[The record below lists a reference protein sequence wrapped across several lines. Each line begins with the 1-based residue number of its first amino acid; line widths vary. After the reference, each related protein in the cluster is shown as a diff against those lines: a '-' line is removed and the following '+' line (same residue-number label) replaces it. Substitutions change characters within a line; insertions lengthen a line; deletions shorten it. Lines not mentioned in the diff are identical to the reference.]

1 MAEPKDVRVR
11 IEHLIERAQGDI
23 VDASR
28 QLADGISRETDRFVP
43 PISEDI
49 EHLVDDVFD
58 FAERVMKGQRSMVSE
73 LVKSL
78 NEQSRRAAEAGQ
90 RGDRAHQGSGPDQSG
105 GQTGHEEEGAG
116 QEGRSQE
123 DDGEETT
130 GEEEGRSQEGDG
142 EESGPVTRVRDAPGP
157 RWWAPRVVQLTCR
170 PSFSQYGCLS
180 SRFSGLNAPD
190 SGSGPM
196 RNSTDFGTLKPARI

>member
-78 NEQSRRAAEAGQ
+78 NEQSRRAAEAG
-90 RGDRAHQGSGPDQSG
+90 REATGRIKVPGRTKAVAKRATKKKAP
-105 GQTGHEEEGAG
+105 AKKKAVAKK
-116 QEGRSQE
+116 
-123 DDGEETT
+123 TT
-130 GEEEGRSQEGDG
+130 AKKQ
-142 EESGPVTRVRDAPGP
+142 
-157 RWWAPRVVQLTCR
+157 
-170 PSFSQYGCLS
+170 
-180 SRFSGLNAPD
+180 
-190 SGSGPM
+190 
-196 RNSTDFGTLKPARI
+196 PAKKKAVAKKATAKKAAR